1 MALWGIGRVK
11 QIKDGLIFLT
21 VGQPTLSGLF
31 HSVLIL
37 PVVAV
42 VTLNCLFMVCV
53 FLEAIRVMIGDR
65 FILVLHR
72 KGR

>member
-37 PVVAV
+37 PVVAA
-42 VTLNCLFMVCV
+42 VTLNCLFMVFV
-53 FLEAIRVMIGDR
+53 FLEAIRGMIGDR
-65 FILVLHR
+65 SILVLHR

>member
-21 VGQPTLSGLF
+21 VGQPTLSVRF
-31 HSVLIL
+31 HLVLIL
-37 PVVAV
+37 LVVV
-42 VTLNCLFMVCV
+42 VTQNCFCMASVC
-53 FLEAIRVMIGDR
+53 LEVIRVMIGDR
-65 FILVLHR
+65 SILVLHR

>member
-21 VGQPTLSGLF
+21 VGQPTLSVRF
-31 HSVLIL
+31 HLVLVL
-37 PVVAV
+37 LVVAV
-42 VTLNCLFMVCV
+42 VTQNCFCMAFVC
-53 FLEAIRVMIGDR
+53 LEAIRVMIGDR
-65 FILVLHR
+65 SILVLHR

>member
-31 HSVLIL
+31 HFPLIL
-37 PVVAV
+37 PVVAA
-42 VTLNCLFMVCV
+42 VTLNCLFMVFV

-65 FILVLHR
+65 SILVLHR